1 MKPIKFRY
9 KSYIV
14 EISEYGLTGS
24 CTEVYREYTQKI
36 LCFRFKRKKLLMLS
50 SNYGHIADLEPVS
63 NKMAVWFADKAIA
76 KLDRF
81 NEENRIELDKI

>member
-1 MKPIKFRY
+1 
-9 KSYIV
+9 
-14 EISEYGLTGS
+14 
-24 CTEVYREYTQKI
+24 
-36 LCFRFKRKKLLMLS
+36 MLS